1 MRDLRSELV
10 YAKNEVKI
18 FIEDNYY
25 LVLYYKA
32 EEVERV
38 PLEGVTTVEEMDNK
52 LSYLVSS
59 IGITEL

>member
-1 MRDLRSELV
+1 MNNQRNELV
-10 YAKNEVKI
+10 YEKNEVKI

-32 EEVERV
+32 SEVERV
-38 PLEGVTTVEEMDNK
+38 PLEGVTTVEDMDNK